1 MGELTKLIETYCKNK
16 ITRFHMPGHKGNAP
30 ILKKLGAPYDITE
43 IKDADVLFYA
53 EGVLARL
60 EDRYSDLYQSTTVL
74 SAGGSTLCIQAML
87 ALAKQQGDTIL
98 VARNSHVAFINTCA
112 LLDLKPIWITSNYDS
127 STGLL
132 QQPTANQIE
141 LALQQN
147 PQVHTV
153 YITSPDYM
161 GLMADIS
168 AISKVCHQHQ
178 AKLIVD
184 SAHGAHLKFTSEDLH
199 PITLGADLCCC
210 SAHKTLPVLTGGALL
225 HAKGYS
231 STELKSK
238 MALFGS
244 TSPSYL
250 ILQSLDYCADYL
262 EQQAKEDFQQ
272 LEEEREYIA
281 SICQQNNLKLL
292 GQDPTKWTVDGF
304 TVGQTGEQ
312 LTEHFREYKIEPEYT
327 NYDHTVFMVSPF
339 NSSTDFARL
348 DAAINSVTKKTPLQ
362 HATFS
367 FPESIQLLTP
377 REAVFSATESLS
389 IFDAIGKVCAEN
401 KITCPP
407 GIPIITAGEQLTYQH
422 CDLLKNSG
430 ILTINVVK

>member
-1 MGELTKLIETYCKNK
+1 M
-16 ITRFHMPGHKGNAP
+16 
-30 ILKKLGAPYDITE
+30 
-43 IKDADVLFYA
+43 
-53 EGVLARL
+53 
-60 EDRYSDLYQSTTVL
+60 Q
-74 SAGGSTLCIQAML
+74 
-87 ALAKQQGDTIL
+87 
-98 VARNSHVAFINTCA
+98 
-112 LLDLKPIWITSNYDS
+112 
-127 STGLL
+127 
-132 QQPTANQIE
+132 
-141 LALQQN
+141 
-147 PQVHTV
+147 
-153 YITSPDYM
+153 
-161 GLMADIS
+161 
-168 AISKVCHQHQ
+168 
-178 AKLIVD
+178 
-184 SAHGAHLKFTSEDLH
+184 
-199 PITLGADLCCC
+199 
-210 SAHKTLPVLTGGALL
+210 
-225 HAKGYS
+225 
-231 STELKSK
+231 
-238 MALFGS
+238 
-244 TSPSYL
+244 
-250 ILQSLDYCADYL
+250 DYL

-430 ILTINVVK
+430 ILTINVDKIKMIP